1 MINKSVILLTVLIV
15 LMVLS
20 FIDYY
25 APINISKIK
34 ELKNDFIPFNTERET
49 LTERVSLDL
58 NEEVYDKEGN
68 KTANYNANISN
79 KNIIQLKETLDN
91 ISYCDNI
98 NELDSITK
106 NEEIFMNDNYY
117 KNTEAF
123 SEFNNR
129 NIYEDLYI
137 FLFCMYIVTI
147 LYILCE

>member
-1 MINKSVILLTVLIV
+1 MINKSLIVLIV
-15 LMVLS
+15 FIVLMILS

-34 ELKNDFIPFNTERET
+34 ELNNEIIPLKIET
-49 LTERVSLDL
+49 FDL
-58 NEEVYDKEGN
+58 NEEVYDKDG
-68 KTANYNANISN
+68 KKSIDYKANISN
-79 KNIIQLKETLDN
+79 KNIIQLQETLDN

-123 SEFNNR
+123 TEFNNR